1 MNRDPKSKRNLRGEA
16 TFFREIREC
25 LAHTKQKAQG
35 ATEKAHPCDKKEP
48 LKIKKM
54 IDKVKNSLEG
64 VKDKFEEISGKV
76 EQKAERKIGERGE
89 KIMGLT

>member
-1 MNRDPKSKRNLRGEA
+1 MNPDPKSKRNLRGEA
-16 TFFREIREC
+16 TIFREIREC
-25 LAHTKQKAQG
+25 IAYTKQKAQG

-54 IDKVKNSLEG
+54 IYKVKNSLEG

-76 EQKAERKIGERGE
+76 EQKAKRGKLE
-89 KIMGLT
+89 KEEKKL